1 MSYCPKCGVEVNSN
15 AKKCPLCKFSLPYI
29 DTNSSESFSD
39 SFPNAINIYNKK
51 VKEFKKILF
60 SIIKAFCICSM
71 FITLF
76 CNFYISGKLTW
87 SKYSTVCIVAAMFY
101 FYLMLDLQWK
111 FKNFIIGFGLNTF
124 ILILLLDIFDGKLS
138 WSIKLGLPF
147 IVMTICL
154 LSICYEVF
162 RIAKHKYF
170 NVAGYTLIALSL
182 YCIGIDGFV
191 SLTLYNLFKLRWSLL
206 VTIVLLPLG
215 LVLIYIHH
223 KLPVEYKIKL
233 KKKLHI

>member
-1 MSYCPKCGVEVNSN
+1 MSYCPKCGVEVNPN
-15 AKKCPLCKFSLPYI
+15 VKKCPLCKFALPYI
-29 DTNSSESFSD
+29 DTNSSESFYA
-39 SFPNAINIYNKK
+39 SFPNAVNIYNKK

-87 SKYSTVCIVAAMFY
+87 SKYSTVCIIAAMFY

-124 ILILLLDIFDGKLS
+124 ILILLLDIFDGNLS

-170 NVAGYTLIALSL
+170 NVAGYTLIALSV
-182 YCIGIDGFV
+182 YCIGIDGFI
-191 SLTLYNLFKLRWSLL
+191 SLTLYNSFKLRWSLL